1 MRWLLLSSV
10 VVIVVGLG
18 LCWRWVRRR
27 PTNRGSVSP
36 AWLNENTYERRGDG
50 ARWK

>member
-1 MRWLLLSSV
+1 MRIVLVASV

-18 LCWRWVRRR
+18 LFWRLVRRR